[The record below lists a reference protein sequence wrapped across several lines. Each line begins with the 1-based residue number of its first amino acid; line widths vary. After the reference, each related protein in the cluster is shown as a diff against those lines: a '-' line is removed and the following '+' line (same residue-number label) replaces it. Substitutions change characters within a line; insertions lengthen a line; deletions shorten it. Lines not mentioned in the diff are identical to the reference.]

1 MKDSFSLAKGVR
13 GLSHTYLTV
22 KALTKY
28 IKRKF
33 DADTHL
39 RDVYVKGELSN
50 VKVHSSGHI
59 YFTLKDESARL
70 TSVMFAMNARSLK
83 FVPESGMNVL
93 VRGDI
98 NVFEAAG
105 QYQLYASNMQPDGIG
120 ELYLAFE
127 QLKRKLESEG
137 LFHPVRKKKIPPFPK
152 KIGVITSKTGA
163 AIRDILTT
171 LERRYPISEVL
182 VFPSIVQGPQAAPSI
197 VKSNEHANR
206 IQDIDVLIVGRGGG
220 SIEDLWAF
228 NEESVAR
235 AIFHSNIPIIS
246 AVGHETDTT
255 IADFVAD
262 LRAPTPTAAA
272 EMAVP
277 SKENLLKHVLSYQS
291 ASLHFMTKKLED
303 SKKRLQRAMQS
314 PVMETPE
321 RLYRPFIERY
331 VRAEQQFQ
339 REANR
344 IVQEK
349 SKNYLQLNSRFEQL
363 SPQRVITLHTNALN
377 TLSNQL
383 KQAITTTVDKHT
395 QQFYGAIRTL
405 EALNPLKIMD
415 RGYSITYREGT
426 LIKSVHEVQEGE
438 TITVTVSDGKID
450 AVVKHTETERG
461 AKKNG

>member
-1 MKDSFSLAKGVR
+1 MSQ
-13 GLSHTYLTV
+13 TYLTV

-70 TSVMFAMNARSLK
+70 TSVMFAMNARSIK
-83 FVPESGMNVL
+83 FRPESGMNVL

-105 QYQLYASNMQPDGIG
+105 QYQLYASSIQPDGIG
-120 ELYLAFE
+120 ELFLAFE
-127 QLKRKLESEG
+127 QLKKKLEQEG
-137 LFHPVRKKKIPPFPK
+137 LFHPNRKKQLPAFPK
-152 KIGVITSKTGA
+152 KIGVVTSKTGA

-171 LERRYPISEVL
+171 LERRYPISEVI

-197 VKSNEHANR
+197 VKSIKQANTLGS
-206 IQDIDVLIVGRGGG
+206 IDVLIVGRGGG

-228 NEESVAR
+228 NEEIVAR
-235 AIFHSNIPIIS
+235 AIAESSVPIIS

-255 IADFVAD
+255 IADFVSD

-277 SKENLLKHVLSYQS
+277 SKENLMKNILSYQS
-291 ASLHFMTKKLED
+291 ASLHFIT
-303 SKKRLQRAMQS
+303 KRLTDEKNRYQRAITS
-314 PVMETPE
+314 PVMATPE
-321 RLYRPFIERY
+321 KLYRPFIERY
-331 VRAEQQFQ
+331 IRTEQQLH
-339 REANR
+339 REVNR
-344 IVQEK
+344 LFGDKVRNF
-349 SKNYLQLNSRFEQL
+349 SQLDNRFKQL
-363 SPQRVITLHTNALN
+363 SPQRLITLQSKQLETS
-377 TLSNQL
+377 TNQL
-383 KQAITTTVDKHT
+383 NQAMIAVFEKNR
-395 QQFYGAIRTL
+395 QQFTGSLRTL

-415 RGYSITYREGT
+415 RGYSITYKDGQ
-426 LIKSVHEVQEGE
+426 LIKSINEVQKGD
-438 TITVTVSDGKID
+438 TIAVTLPDGQID
-450 AVVKHTETERG
+450 AIVQQAVSKEGVK
-461 AKKNG
+461 

>member
-1 MKDSFSLAKGVR
+1 M
-13 GLSHTYLTV
+13 SHTYLTV

-70 TSVMFAMNARSLK
+70 TSVMFAMNARGLK

-105 QYQLYASNMQPDGIG
+105 QYQLYASSIQPDGIG
-120 ELYLAFE
+120 ELFLAFE
-127 QLKRKLESEG
+127 QLKKKLEQEG
-137 LFHPVRKKKIPPFPK
+137 LFHPSRKKQLPAFPK
-152 KIGVITSKTGA
+152 KIGVVTSKTGA

-197 VKSNEHANR
+197 VESIREANALG
-206 IQDIDVLIVGRGGG
+206 DIDVMIVGRGGG

-228 NEESVAR
+228 NEEIVAR
-235 AIFHSNIPIIS
+235 AIAESKIPIIS

-255 IADFVAD
+255 IADFVSD

-277 SKENLLKHVLSYQS
+277 SKENLMKNILSYQS
-291 ASLHFMTKKLED
+291 ASLHFVT
-303 SKKRLQRAMQS
+303 KRLADEKNRYRRAITS
-314 PVMETPE
+314 PVMATPE
-321 RLYRPFIERY
+321 KLYRPFIERY
-331 VRAEQQFQ
+331 IRAEQQLHK
-339 REANR
+339 EVKR
-344 IVQEK
+344 ISQEK
-349 SKNYLQLNSRFEQL
+349 NRDFFQLENRFKQL
-363 SPQRVITLHTNALN
+363 SPQKLITIQSK
-377 TLSNQL
+377 TLQTSTNQL
-383 KQAITTTVDKHT
+383 TQAMIASFEKNR
-395 QQFYGAIRTL
+395 QQFTGSLRTL
-405 EALNPLKIMD
+405 QALNPLKIMD
-415 RGYSITYREGT
+415 RGYSITYKEGI
-426 LIKSVHEVQEGE
+426 LVKSVEDVQQGDS
-438 TITVTVSDGKID
+438 IFVTLSDGQIEATVQQ
-450 AVVKHTETERG
+450 AVSKEGVK
-461 AKKNG
+461 

>member
-1 MKDSFSLAKGVR
+1 M
-13 GLSHTYLTV
+13 SHTYLTV

-70 TSVMFAMNARSLK
+70 TSVMFAMNARGLK

-105 QYQLYASNMQPDGIG
+105 QYQLYASSIQPDGIG
-120 ELYLAFE
+120 ELFLAYE
-127 QLKRKLESEG
+127 QLKKKLEQEG
-137 LFHPVRKKKIPPFPK
+137 LFHPSRKKQLPAFPK
-152 KIGVITSKTGA
+152 KIGVVTSKTGA

-197 VKSNEHANR
+197 VKSIRESNALG
-206 IQDIDVLIVGRGGG
+206 DIDVMIVGRGGG

-228 NEESVAR
+228 NEEIVAR
-235 AIFHSNIPIIS
+235 AIAESKIPIIS

-255 IADFVAD
+255 IADFVSD

-277 SKENLLKHVLSYQS
+277 SKENLMKNILSYQS
-291 ASLHFMTKKLED
+291 ASLHFVT
-303 SKKRLQRAMQS
+303 KRLSDEKNRYRRAITS
-314 PVMETPE
+314 PVMATPE
-321 RLYRPFIERY
+321 KLYRPFIERY
-331 VRAEQQFQ
+331 IRAEQQLHK
-339 REANR
+339 EVKR
-344 IVQEK
+344 ISQEK
-349 SKNYLQLNSRFEQL
+349 NRNFFQLENRFKQL
-363 SPQRVITLHTNALN
+363 SPQKLITIQSK
-377 TLSNQL
+377 TLQTSTNQL
-383 KQAITTTVDKHT
+383 IQAMIASFEKNR
-395 QQFYGAIRTL
+395 QQFTGSLRTL
-405 EALNPLKIMD
+405 QALNPLKIMD
-415 RGYSITYREGT
+415 RGYSITYKEGI
-426 LIKSVHEVQEGE
+426 LVKSVEDVQQGDS
-438 TITVTVSDGKID
+438 IFVTLSDGQIEATVQQ
-450 AVVKHTETERG
+450 AVSKEGVK
-461 AKKNG
+461 

>member
-1 MKDSFSLAKGVR
+1 
-13 GLSHTYLTV
+13 V

-33 DADTHL
+33 DADAHL

-105 QYQLYASNMQPDGIG
+105 QYQLYASTMQPDGIG

-137 LFHPVRKKKIPPFPK
+137 LFHPARKRSIPPFPK

-197 VKSNEHANR
+197 VKSIEQANR
-206 IQDIDVLIVGRGGG
+206 MQDIDVLIVGRGGG

-228 NEESVAR
+228 NEEAVAR
-235 AIFHSNIPIIS
+235 AIYESRIPVIS

-255 IADFVAD
+255 IADFVGD

-291 ASLHFMTKKLED
+291 SSLHSITKKLED

-314 PVMETPE
+314 PIMETPE
-321 RLYRPFIERY
+321 RLYRPFIDRY

-339 REANR
+339 REAHR
-344 IVQEK
+344 ILQEK
-349 SKNYLQLNSRFEQL
+349 TRTYLQVNSRFEQL
-363 SPQRVITLHTNALN
+363 SPQRVITQHEKALS

-383 KQAITTTVDKHT
+383 NQAITSTVDKHT
-395 QQFYGAIRTL
+395 QQFQGAIRTL

-415 RGYSITYREGT
+415 RGYSITYSNGT
-426 LIKSVHEVQEGE
+426 LIKSVKEVQNGDM
-438 TITVTVSDGKID
+438 ITVTVSDGKIT
-450 AVVKHTETERG
+450 AKVEQAELERG
-461 AKKNG
+461 EK

>member
-1 MKDSFSLAKGVR
+1 M
-13 GLSHTYLTV
+13 SHTYLTV

-70 TSVMFAMNARSLK
+70 TSVKFAMNARGLK

-105 QYQLYASNMQPDGIG
+105 QYQLYASSIQPDGIG
-120 ELYLAFE
+120 ELFLAFE
-127 QLKRKLESEG
+127 QLKKKLEQEG
-137 LFHPVRKKKIPPFPK
+137 LFHPSRKKQLPAFPK
-152 KIGVITSKTGA
+152 KIGVVTSKTGA

-197 VKSNEHANR
+197 VKSIREANALG
-206 IQDIDVLIVGRGGG
+206 DIDVMIVGRGGG

-228 NEESVAR
+228 NEEIVAR
-235 AIFHSNIPIIS
+235 AIAESKIPIIS

-255 IADFVAD
+255 IADFVSN

-277 SKENLLKHVLSYQS
+277 SKENLMKNILSYQS
-291 ASLHFMTKKLED
+291 ASLHFVT
-303 SKKRLQRAMQS
+303 KRLADEKNRYRRAITS
-314 PVMETPE
+314 PVMATPE
-321 RLYRPFIERY
+321 KLYRPFIERY
-331 VRAEQQFQ
+331 IRTEQQLHK
-339 REANR
+339 EVKR
-344 IVQEK
+344 ISQEK
-349 SKNYLQLNSRFEQL
+349 NRNFFQLENRFKQL
-363 SPQRVITLHTNALN
+363 SPQKLITIQSK
-377 TLSNQL
+377 TLQTSTNQL
-383 KQAITTTVDKHT
+383 TQAMIASFEKNR
-395 QQFYGAIRTL
+395 QQFTGSLRTL
-405 EALNPLKIMD
+405 QALNPLKIMD
-415 RGYSITYREGT
+415 RGYSITYKEGI
-426 LIKSVHEVQEGE
+426 LVKSVEDVQQGDS
-438 TITVTVSDGKID
+438 IFVTLSDGQIEATVQQ
-450 AVVKHTETERG
+450 AVSKEGVK
-461 AKKNG
+461 

>member
-1 MKDSFSLAKGVR
+1 MST
-13 GLSHTYLTV
+13 HTYLTV

-59 YFTLKDESARL
+59 YFTLKDDAARL
-70 TSVMFAMNARSLK
+70 TSVMFAMHARSLK
-83 FVPESGMNVL
+83 FTPESGMNVL

-105 QYQLYASNMQPDGIG
+105 QYQLYASTIQPDGIG
-120 ELYLAFE
+120 ELFLAFE
-127 QLKRKLESEG
+127 QLKKKLEQEG
-137 LFHPVRKKKIPPFPK
+137 LFDPSRKKALPSFPK
-152 KIGVITSKTGA
+152 KIGVVTSKTGA

-171 LERRYPISEVL
+171 IERRYPISEVV

-197 VKSNEHANR
+197 VKSIEQANR
-206 IQDIDVLIVGRGGG
+206 LGTIDVLIVGRGGG

-228 NEESVAR
+228 NEEIVAR
-235 AIFHSNIPIIS
+235 AIAFSHIPIIS

-277 SKENLLKHVLSYQS
+277 SKENLMKNILAYQS
-291 ASLHFMTKKLED
+291 ACLNSV
-303 SKKRLQRAMQS
+303 SKRLKDEKNRYQRAMQS
-314 PVMETPE
+314 PVLATPE
-321 RLYRPFIERY
+321 KLYRPFIERY
-331 VRAEQQFQ
+331 VRTEEQLQ
-339 REANR
+339 REINR
-344 IVQEK
+344 LVREK
-349 SKNYLQLNSRFEQL
+349 ERNLLQLEDRRLQL
-363 SPQRVITLHTNALN
+363 SPQRMIDQQWKLVKNLTSQLTKG
-377 TLSNQL
+377 TLSTYE
-383 KQAITTTVDKHT
+383 KQQ
-395 QQFYGAIRTL
+395 QQFIGSIRTL

-415 RGYSITYREGT
+415 RGYSITYIDGKVV
-426 LIKSVHEVQEGE
+426 KSVKEVGKGDS
-438 TITVTVSDGKID
+438 IYVTLPDGRIEAIVQHAEMK
-450 AVVKHTETERG
+450 ERG
-461 AKKNG
+461 D

>member
-1 MKDSFSLAKGVR
+1 MT
-13 GLSHTYLTV
+13 SHTYLTV

-59 YFTLKDESARL
+59 YFTLKDDAARV

-83 FVPESGMNVL
+83 FKPESGMNVL

-105 QYQLYASNMQPDGIG
+105 QYQLYASSIQPDGIG
-120 ELYLAFE
+120 ELFLAFE
-127 QLKRKLESEG
+127 QLKKKLEQEG
-137 LFHPVRKKKIPPFPK
+137 LFHPSRKKPIPSFPK
-152 KIGVITSKTGA
+152 KIGVITSQTGA

-171 LERRYPISEVL
+171 LERRYPISEVV

-197 VKSNEHANR
+197 VKSIEQANS
-206 IQDIDVLIVGRGGG
+206 QGSIDVLIVGRGGG

-228 NEESVAR
+228 NEEQVAR
-235 AIFHSNIPIIS
+235 AIARSQIPIIS

-255 IADFVAD
+255 IADFVSD

-277 SKENLLKHVLSYQS
+277 SKENLLKNILSYQS
-291 ASLHFMTKKLED
+291 ACLHFVTKKLSDE
-303 SKKRLQRAMQS
+303 KNRYKRAIES
-314 PVMETPE
+314 PVLATPE

-331 VRAEQQFQ
+331 VRAEQQLQ
-339 REANR
+339 REATLLYKDKVRNFAQIQNR
-344 IVQEK
+344 
-349 SKNYLQLNSRFEQL
+349 FTQL
-363 SPQRVITLHTNALN
+363 SPQKVIDLHFKSVQSIT
-377 TLSNQL
+377 NQL
-383 KQAITTTVDKHT
+383 NQVTFSAFEKNR
-395 QQFYGAIRTL
+395 QQFIGSIRTL

-415 RGYSITYREGT
+415 RGYSITY
-426 LIKSVHEVQEGE
+426 
-438 TITVTVSDGKID
+438 
-450 AVVKHTETERG
+450 
-461 AKKNG
+461 KNGKLVKTVDDVKQGDSIFVTLQDGHVEALVQQVEVKEKGD

>member
-1 MKDSFSLAKGVR
+1 M
-13 GLSHTYLTV
+13 SHTYLTV

-70 TSVMFAMNARSLK
+70 TSVMFAMNARGLK

-105 QYQLYASNMQPDGIG
+105 QYQLYASSIQPDGIG
-120 ELYLAFE
+120 ELFLAFE
-127 QLKRKLESEG
+127 QLKKKLEQEG
-137 LFHPVRKKKIPPFPK
+137 LFHPSRKKQLPAFPK
-152 KIGVITSKTGA
+152 KIGVVTSKTGA

-171 LERRYPISEVL
+171 LERRYPICEVL

-197 VKSNEHANR
+197 VKSIREANALG
-206 IQDIDVLIVGRGGG
+206 DIDVMIVGRGGG

-228 NEESVAR
+228 NEEIVAR
-235 AIFHSNIPIIS
+235 AIAESKIPIIS

-255 IADFVAD
+255 IADFVSD

-277 SKENLLKHVLSYQS
+277 SKENLMKNILSYQS
-291 ASLHFMTKKLED
+291 ASLHFVT
-303 SKKRLQRAMQS
+303 KRLADEKNRYRRAITS
-314 PVMETPE
+314 PVMATPE
-321 RLYRPFIERY
+321 KLYRPFIERY
-331 VRAEQQFQ
+331 IRAEQQLHK
-339 REANR
+339 EVKR
-344 IVQEK
+344 ISQEK
-349 SKNYLQLNSRFEQL
+349 NRNFFQLENRFKQL
-363 SPQRVITLHTNALN
+363 SPQKLITIQSK
-377 TLSNQL
+377 TLQTSTNQL
-383 KQAITTTVDKHT
+383 TQAMIASFEKNR
-395 QQFYGAIRTL
+395 QQFTGSLRTL
-405 EALNPLKIMD
+405 QALNPLKIMD
-415 RGYSITYREGT
+415 RGYSITYKEGI
-426 LIKSVHEVQEGE
+426 LVKSVEDVQQGDS
-438 TITVTVSDGKID
+438 IFVTLSDGQIEATVQQ
-450 AVVKHTETERG
+450 AVSKEGVK
-461 AKKNG
+461 

>member
-1 MKDSFSLAKGVR
+1 M
-13 GLSHTYLTV
+13 SHTYLTV

-70 TSVMFAMNARSLK
+70 TSVMFAMNARGLK

-105 QYQLYASNMQPDGIG
+105 QYQLYASSIQPDGIG
-120 ELYLAFE
+120 ELFLAFE
-127 QLKRKLESEG
+127 QLKKKLEQEG
-137 LFHPVRKKKIPPFPK
+137 LFHPSRKKQLPAFPK
-152 KIGVITSKTGA
+152 KIGVVTSKTGA

-197 VKSNEHANR
+197 VESIREANALG
-206 IQDIDVLIVGRGGG
+206 DIDVMIVGRGGG

-228 NEESVAR
+228 NEEIVAR
-235 AIFHSNIPIIS
+235 AIAESKIPIIS

-255 IADFVAD
+255 IADFVSD

-277 SKENLLKHVLSYQS
+277 SKENLMKNILSYQS
-291 ASLHFMTKKLED
+291 ASLHFVT
-303 SKKRLQRAMQS
+303 KRLTDEKNRYRRAITS
-314 PVMETPE
+314 PVMATPE
-321 RLYRPFIERY
+321 KLYRPFIERY
-331 VRAEQQFQ
+331 IRAEQQLHK
-339 REANR
+339 EVKR
-344 IVQEK
+344 ISQEK
-349 SKNYLQLNSRFEQL
+349 NRDFFQLENRFKQL
-363 SPQRVITLHTNALN
+363 SPQKLITIQSK
-377 TLSNQL
+377 TLQTSTNQL
-383 KQAITTTVDKHT
+383 TQAMIASFEKNR
-395 QQFYGAIRTL
+395 QQFTGSLRTL
-405 EALNPLKIMD
+405 QALNPLKIMD
-415 RGYSITYREGT
+415 RGYSITYKEGI
-426 LIKSVHEVQEGE
+426 LVKSVEDVQQGDS
-438 TITVTVSDGKID
+438 IFVTLSDGQIEATVQQ
-450 AVVKHTETERG
+450 AVSKEGVK
-461 AKKNG
+461 

>member
-1 MKDSFSLAKGVR
+1 MSQ
-13 GLSHTYLTV
+13 TYLTV

-83 FVPESGMNVL
+83 FRPESGMNVL

-105 QYQLYASNMQPDGIG
+105 QYQLYASSIQPDGIG
-120 ELYLAFE
+120 ELFLAFE
-127 QLKRKLESEG
+127 QLKKKLEQEG
-137 LFHPVRKKKIPPFPK
+137 LFHPNRKKRLPAFPK
-152 KIGVITSKTGA
+152 KIGVVTSKTGA

-171 LERRYPISEVL
+171 LERRYPISEVI

-197 VKSNEHANR
+197 VKSIKQANTLGS
-206 IQDIDVLIVGRGGG
+206 IDVLIVGRGGG

-228 NEESVAR
+228 NEEIVAR
-235 AIFHSNIPIIS
+235 AIAESSVPIIS

-255 IADFVAD
+255 IADFVSD

-277 SKENLLKHVLSYQS
+277 SKENLMKNILSYQS
-291 ASLHFMTKKLED
+291 ASLHFIT
-303 SKKRLQRAMQS
+303 KRLTDEKNRYERAITS
-314 PVMETPE
+314 PVMATPGK
-321 RLYRPFIERY
+321 LYRPFIERY
-331 VRAEQQFQ
+331 IRTEQQLH
-339 REANR
+339 REVNR
-344 IVQEK
+344 LFGDKVRNF
-349 SKNYLQLNSRFEQL
+349 SQLDNRFKQL
-363 SPQRVITLHTNALN
+363 SPQRLITLQSKQLVTS
-377 TLSNQL
+377 TNQL
-383 KQAITTTVDKHT
+383 NQAMIAAFEKNR
-395 QQFYGAIRTL
+395 QQFTGSLRTL

-415 RGYSITYREGT
+415 RGYSITYKNGQV
-426 LIKSVHEVQEGE
+426 IKSIDEVQKGD
-438 TITVTVSDGKID
+438 TIAVTLPDGQID
-450 AVVKHTETERG
+450 AIVQQAVSKEGVK
-461 AKKNG
+461 

>member
-1 MKDSFSLAKGVR
+1 MSQ
-13 GLSHTYLTV
+13 TYLTV

-70 TSVMFAMNARSLK
+70 TSVMFTMNARSLK
-83 FVPESGMNVL
+83 FRPESGMNVL

-105 QYQLYASNMQPDGIG
+105 QYQLYASSIQPDGIG
-120 ELYLAFE
+120 ELFLAFE
-127 QLKRKLESEG
+127 QLKKKLEQEG
-137 LFHPVRKKKIPPFPK
+137 LFHPNRKKRLPAFPK
-152 KIGVITSKTGA
+152 KIGVVTSTTGA

-171 LERRYPISEVL
+171 LERRYPISEVI

-197 VKSNEHANR
+197 VKSIKQANTLGS
-206 IQDIDVLIVGRGGG
+206 IDVLIVGRGGG

-228 NEESVAR
+228 NEEIVAR
-235 AIFHSNIPIIS
+235 AIAESSVPIIS

-255 IADFVAD
+255 IADFVSD

-277 SKENLLKHVLSYQS
+277 SKENLMKNILSYQS
-291 ASLHFMTKKLED
+291 ASLHFIT
-303 SKKRLQRAMQS
+303 KRLTDEKNRYERAITS
-314 PVMETPE
+314 PVMATPE
-321 RLYRPFIERY
+321 KLYRPFIERY
-331 VRAEQQFQ
+331 IRTEQQLN
-339 REANR
+339 REVNR
-344 IVQEK
+344 LFGDKVRNF
-349 SKNYLQLNSRFEQL
+349 SQLDNRFKQL
-363 SPQRVITLHTNALN
+363 SPQRLITLQSKHLVTS
-377 TLSNQL
+377 TNQL
-383 KQAITTTVDKHT
+383 NQAMIAAFEKNR
-395 QQFYGAIRTL
+395 QQFIGSLRTL

-415 RGYSITYREGT
+415 RGYSITYKDGQV
-426 LIKSVHEVQEGE
+426 IKSIDEVQKGD
-438 TITVTVSDGKID
+438 TIAVTLPDGQID
-450 AVVKHTETERG
+450 AIVQQAVSKEGVK
-461 AKKNG
+461 

>member
-1 MKDSFSLAKGVR
+1 MM
-13 GLSHTYLTV
+13 SHTYLTV

-70 TSVMFAMNARSLK
+70 TSVMFAMNARGLK

-105 QYQLYASNMQPDGIG
+105 QYQLYASSIQPDGIG
-120 ELYLAFE
+120 ELFLAFE
-127 QLKRKLESEG
+127 QLKKKLEQEG
-137 LFHPVRKKKIPPFPK
+137 LFHPSRKKQLPAFPK
-152 KIGVITSKTGA
+152 KIGVVTSKTGA

-197 VKSNEHANR
+197 VKSIREANALG
-206 IQDIDVLIVGRGGG
+206 DIDVMIVGRGGG

-228 NEESVAR
+228 NEEIVAR
-235 AIFHSNIPIIS
+235 AIAESKIPIIS

-255 IADFVAD
+255 IADFVSD

-277 SKENLLKHVLSYQS
+277 SKENLMKNILSYQS
-291 ASLHFMTKKLED
+291 ASLHFVT
-303 SKKRLQRAMQS
+303 KRLADEKNRYRRAITS
-314 PVMETPE
+314 PVMATPE
-321 RLYRPFIERY
+321 KLYRPFIERY
-331 VRAEQQFQ
+331 IRAEQQLHK
-339 REANR
+339 EVKR
-344 IVQEK
+344 ISQEK
-349 SKNYLQLNSRFEQL
+349 NRNFFQLENRFKQL
-363 SPQRVITLHTNALN
+363 SPQKLITIQSK
-377 TLSNQL
+377 TLQTSTNQL
-383 KQAITTTVDKHT
+383 TQAMIASFEKNR
-395 QQFYGAIRTL
+395 QQFTGSLRTL
-405 EALNPLKIMD
+405 QALNPLKIMD
-415 RGYSITYREGT
+415 RGYSITYKEGI
-426 LIKSVHEVQEGE
+426 LVKSVEDVQQGDS
-438 TITVTVSDGKID
+438 IFVTLSDGQIEATVQQ
-450 AVVKHTETERG
+450 AVSKEGVK
-461 AKKNG
+461 

>member
-1 MKDSFSLAKGVR
+1 MM
-13 GLSHTYLTV
+13 SHTYLTV

-70 TSVMFAMNARSLK
+70 TSVMFAMNARGLK

-105 QYQLYASNMQPDGIG
+105 QYQLYASSIQPDGIG
-120 ELYLAFE
+120 ELFLAFE
-127 QLKRKLESEG
+127 QLKKKLEQEG
-137 LFHPVRKKKIPPFPK
+137 LFHPSRKKQLPAFPK
-152 KIGVITSKTGA
+152 KIGVVTSKTGA

-197 VKSNEHANR
+197 VESIREANALG
-206 IQDIDVLIVGRGGG
+206 DIDVMIVGRGGG

-228 NEESVAR
+228 NEEIVAR
-235 AIFHSNIPIIS
+235 AIAESKIPIIS

-255 IADFVAD
+255 IADFVSD

-277 SKENLLKHVLSYQS
+277 SKENLMKNILSYQS
-291 ASLHFMTKKLED
+291 ASLHFVT
-303 SKKRLQRAMQS
+303 KRLADEKNRYRRAITS
-314 PVMETPE
+314 PVMATPE
-321 RLYRPFIERY
+321 KLYRPFIERY
-331 VRAEQQFQ
+331 IRAEQQLHK
-339 REANR
+339 EVKR
-344 IVQEK
+344 ISQEK
-349 SKNYLQLNSRFEQL
+349 NRDFFQLENRFKQL
-363 SPQRVITLHTNALN
+363 SPQKLITIQSK
-377 TLSNQL
+377 TLQTSTNQL
-383 KQAITTTVDKHT
+383 TQAMIASFEKNR
-395 QQFYGAIRTL
+395 QQFTGSLRTL
-405 EALNPLKIMD
+405 QALNPLKIMD
-415 RGYSITYREGT
+415 RGYSITYKEGI
-426 LIKSVHEVQEGE
+426 LVKSVEDVQQGDS
-438 TITVTVSDGKID
+438 IFVTLSDGQIEATVQQ
-450 AVVKHTETERG
+450 AVSKEGVK
-461 AKKNG
+461 

>member
-1 MKDSFSLAKGVR
+1 MST
-13 GLSHTYLTV
+13 HTYLTV

-59 YFTLKDESARL
+59 YFTLKDEAARL

-83 FVPESGMNVL
+83 FKPESGMNVL

-105 QYQLYASNMQPDGIG
+105 QYQLYASSIQPDGIG
-120 ELYLAFE
+120 ELFLAFE
-127 QLKRKLESEG
+127 QLKKKLEQEG
-137 LFHPVRKKKIPPFPK
+137 LFHPGRKKPIPVFPK
-152 KIGVITSKTGA
+152 KIGVVTSKTGA

-171 LERRYPISEVL
+171 LERRYPISEVI

-197 VKSNEHANR
+197 VKAIKQANAMKT
-206 IQDIDVLIVGRGGG
+206 IDVLIVGRGGG

-235 AIFHSNIPIIS
+235 AIAQSQIPIIS
-246 AVGHETDTT
+246 AIGHETDTT
-255 IADFVAD
+255 IADFVSD

-277 SKENLLKHVLSYQS
+277 SKESLMRDILGYQS
-291 ASLHFMTKKLED
+291 AYLHFVTKKLGDER
-303 SKKRLQRAMQS
+303 KRFKRAMES
-314 PVMETPE
+314 PVLATPE
-321 RLYRPFIERY
+321 KLYRPFIERY
-331 VRAEQQFQ
+331 IRVEQQLQ
-339 REANR
+339 REVTRLTNDKKRHFEQLQNR
-344 IVQEK
+344 MV
-349 SKNYLQLNSRFEQL
+349 QL
-363 SPQRVITLHTNALN
+363 SPQKMITLQYRSLDMLT
-377 TLSNQL
+377 NQL
-383 KQAITTTVDKHT
+383 KQATVSTFEKHRQHFT
-395 QQFYGAIRTL
+395 GNLRTL

-415 RGYSITYREGT
+415 RGYSITYKNGKMV
-426 LIKSVHEVQEGE
+426 KSVEQVDKGDSIFISLPDGQVEAIVQEIVQDSKG
-438 TITVTVSDGKID
+438 D
-450 AVVKHTETERG
+450 
-461 AKKNG
+461 

>member
-1 MKDSFSLAKGVR
+1 MM
-13 GLSHTYLTV
+13 SHTYLTV

-70 TSVMFAMNARSLK
+70 TSVMFAMNARGLK

-105 QYQLYASNMQPDGIG
+105 QYQLYASSIQPDGIG
-120 ELYLAFE
+120 ELFLAFE
-127 QLKRKLESEG
+127 QLKKKLEQEG
-137 LFHPVRKKKIPPFPK
+137 LFHPSKKKQLPAFPK
-152 KIGVITSKTGA
+152 KIGVVTSKTGA

-197 VKSNEHANR
+197 VKSIREANALG
-206 IQDIDVLIVGRGGG
+206 DIDVMIVGRGGG

-228 NEESVAR
+228 NEEIVAR
-235 AIFHSNIPIIS
+235 AIAESKIPIIS

-255 IADFVAD
+255 IADFVSD

-277 SKENLLKHVLSYQS
+277 SKENLMKNILSYQS
-291 ASLHFMTKKLED
+291 ASLHFVT
-303 SKKRLQRAMQS
+303 KRLADEKNRYRRAITS
-314 PVMETPE
+314 PVMATPE
-321 RLYRPFIERY
+321 KLYRPFIERY
-331 VRAEQQFQ
+331 IRAEQQLHK
-339 REANR
+339 EVKR
-344 IVQEK
+344 ISQEK
-349 SKNYLQLNSRFEQL
+349 NRNFFQLENRFKQL
-363 SPQRVITLHTNALN
+363 SPQKLITIQSK
-377 TLSNQL
+377 TLQTSTNQL
-383 KQAITTTVDKHT
+383 TQAMIASFEKNR
-395 QQFYGAIRTL
+395 QQFTGSLRTL
-405 EALNPLKIMD
+405 QALNPLKIMD
-415 RGYSITYREGT
+415 RGYSITYKEGI
-426 LIKSVHEVQEGE
+426 LVKSVEDVQQGDS
-438 TITVTVSDGKID
+438 IFVTLSDGQIEATVQQ
-450 AVVKHTETERG
+450 AVSKEGVK
-461 AKKNG
+461 

>member
-1 MKDSFSLAKGVR
+1 MM
-13 GLSHTYLTV
+13 SHTYLTV

-70 TSVMFAMNARSLK
+70 TSVMFAMNARGLK

-105 QYQLYASNMQPDGIG
+105 QYQLYASSIQPDGIG
-120 ELYLAFE
+120 ELFLAFE
-127 QLKRKLESEG
+127 QLKKKLEQEG
-137 LFHPVRKKKIPPFPK
+137 LFHPSRKKQLPAFPK
-152 KIGVITSKTGA
+152 KIGVVTSKTGA

-171 LERRYPISEVL
+171 LERRYPICEVL

-197 VKSNEHANR
+197 VKSIREANALG
-206 IQDIDVLIVGRGGG
+206 DIDVMIVGRGGG

-228 NEESVAR
+228 NEEIVAR
-235 AIFHSNIPIIS
+235 AIAESKIPIIS

-255 IADFVAD
+255 IADFVSD

-277 SKENLLKHVLSYQS
+277 SKENLMKNILSYQS
-291 ASLHFMTKKLED
+291 ASLHFVT
-303 SKKRLQRAMQS
+303 KRLADEKNRYRRAITS
-314 PVMETPE
+314 PVMATPE
-321 RLYRPFIERY
+321 KLYRPFIERY
-331 VRAEQQFQ
+331 IRAEQQLHK
-339 REANR
+339 EVKR
-344 IVQEK
+344 ISQEK
-349 SKNYLQLNSRFEQL
+349 NRNFFQLENRFKQL
-363 SPQRVITLHTNALN
+363 SPQKLITIQSK
-377 TLSNQL
+377 TLQTSTNQL
-383 KQAITTTVDKHT
+383 TQAMIASFEKNR
-395 QQFYGAIRTL
+395 QQFTGSLRTL
-405 EALNPLKIMD
+405 QALNPLKIMD
-415 RGYSITYREGT
+415 RGYSITYKEGI
-426 LIKSVHEVQEGE
+426 LVKSVEDVQQGDS
-438 TITVTVSDGKID
+438 IFVTLSDGQIEATVQQ
-450 AVVKHTETERG
+450 AVSKEGVK
-461 AKKNG
+461 